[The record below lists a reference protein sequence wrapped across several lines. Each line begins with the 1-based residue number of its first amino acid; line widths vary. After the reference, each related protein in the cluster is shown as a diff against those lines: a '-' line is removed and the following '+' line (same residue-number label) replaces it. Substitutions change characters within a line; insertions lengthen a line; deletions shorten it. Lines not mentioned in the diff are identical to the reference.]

1 MRRRAILAAA
11 DSATAMGRYIIR
23 RVLWILVLLILITF
37 ITYMMFY
44 LLPSTDPA
52 RLRLGR
58 NPGPDPEAR
67 LRVIR
72 HQLGLDKAWYEQYW
86 LYLKNLVLHFDF
98 GHSYT
103 YDSDVRPLLFDRIP
117 RTLFLVTGA
126 ALLWLAVG
134 VIIGTIS
141 AVKRGSA
148 VDRIA
153 MGGALVFISAP
164 VYWLGL
170 VLLYLFAN
178 DIGVVKI
185 FPGVGSYQDAHGFF
199 GKIPTLILPWIVLAA
214 AFTAVYARLMRGNMI
229 EVLSED
235 YVRTARAKGVKERTV
250 IVRHAARSALT
261 PVITV
266 FGIDVGVLM
275 GGAILTETVFNIPG
289 VGRLSFDAIQ
299 RNDLPTIQGTT
310 LFLALGVCL
319 MALIVDILYAFL
331 DPRVRY

>member
-1 MRRRAILAAA
+1 
-11 DSATAMGRYIIR
+11 MGRYIVR
-23 RVLWILVLLILITF
+23 RVLWILFLMVLITF
-37 ITYMMFY
+37 ITFIIFTV
-44 LLPSTDPA
+44 LPSTDPA
-52 RLRLGR
+52 TLKAGR
-58 NPGPDPEAR
+58 NATPERIAS
-67 LRVIR
+67 IR
-72 HQLGLDKAWYEQYW
+72 HTLGLDKPWYEQYW
-86 LYLKNLVLHFDF
+86 IYLKRLVLHFDF

-103 YDSDVRPLLFDRIP
+103 NDADVKTLLFDRIP
-117 RTLFLVTGA
+117 NTLFLVIGA
-126 ALLWLAVG
+126 AILWLIAG
-134 VIIGTIS
+134 LVIGSIS

-148 VDRIA
+148 ADRIA
-153 MGGALVFISAP
+153 MGGALVAISAP

-170 VLLYLFAN
+170 VSLYLFAN

-185 FPGVGSYQDAHGFF
+185 FPGVGSYQTAHGFF
-199 GKIPTLILPWIVLAA
+199 AKIPTLILPWIVLAA
-214 AFTAVYARLMRGNMI
+214 AFTAIYARLMRGNMI

-235 YVRTARAKGVKERTV
+235 YIRTARAKGLKERAV

-275 GGAILTETVFNIPG
+275 GGAILTETVFNING

-299 RNDLPTIQGTT
+299 RNDLPTIQGAT

-319 MALIVDILYAFL
+319 MSLIVDILYAFL